1 NLSGGF
7 ASMEHNAQEELKA
20 HLMESN
26 EEFRRLAQ
34 QHSEL
39 KSKLDGLRSLPHLTY
54 EEQMEETRM
63 KKLKLHL
70 KDQMEAIMSQY
81 RAQRVA

>member
-1 NLSGGF
+1 
-7 ASMEHNAQEELKA
+7 MEHN
-20 HLMESN
+20 
-26 EEFRRLAQ
+26 
-34 QHSEL
+34 
-39 KSKLDGLRSLPHLTY
+39 
-54 EEQMEETRM
+54 EEQVEETRM

>member
-1 NLSGGF
+1 
-7 ASMEHNAQEELKA
+7 MNAQDELKA
-20 HLMESN
+20 HLMETN
-26 EEFRRLAQ
+26 EEFRRLAT

-54 EEQMEETRM
+54 EEQMEETQL
-63 KKLKLHL
+63 KKLKLKL
-70 KDQMEAIMSQY
+70 KDQMEAIMSQN